1 MMKAKT
7 FFPQVPVEVAMK
19 VAEAESDGHASI
31 AVKVPKKHPNGNAPA
46 DHKPVAEEDLLAPF
60 ARENTEEKRGQRLT

>member
-19 VAEAESDGHASI
+19 VAEAESDGPSV
-31 AVKVPKKHPNGNAPA
+31 AVKLPKKRRNGNTPA
-46 DHKPVAEEDLLAPF
+46 DHKSVAEED
-60 ARENTEEKRGQRLT
+60 R